1 MFEATISASPF
12 RPPRCPN
19 RRCPMHKAPR
29 PGFYRHRGSYLPKC
43 RTEPV
48 PRFKCRVCER
58 SFSRQTFR
66 VDCGDHRPECNA
78 PLVEC
83 LVSGVGLRQSGR
95 IVKLSAHGVQYKF
108 RKLALAIRR
117 LNRNLLRQ
125 LPRAG
130 GTYLLDEMETFEQT
144 TILRL
149 TIPILMERTSYAV
162 LVVDTAPIR
171 RVPPKGCR
179 RRRWLERHEAE
190 HGRRPD
196 KSARQLKKVFG
207 RFRRLLVGSAAE
219 LITDEKA
226 LYGAQLR
233 KVVGPHI
240 THSTVSSQR
249 PRTVFNPLFPIN
261 LTDAMLRDNN
271 GRLRRKSWLHSKKEQ
286 CLRAQL
292 ELFVA
297 YRNWHRRRTNEDPPD
312 RTPGVVLGL
321 TERSFTFV
329 ELVAWRQDW
338 RERSPH
344 PTSEDASRT
353 VGMGRRPRIA

>member
-1 MFEATISASPF
+1 MPTTASVASF
-12 RPPRCPN
+12 QPPRCPN
-19 RRCPMHKAPR
+19 RRCPMHAAPK
-29 PGFYRHRGSYLPKC
+29 PGFYKHRGSYWPKC
-43 RTEPV
+43 RSEPV

-58 SFSRQTFR
+58 GFSRQTFR
-66 VDCGDHRPECNA
+66 IDRGDHRPECNA
-78 PLVEC
+78 RLVEC

-95 IVKLSAHGVQYKF
+95 IVDLSAHGVQYKF

-125 LPRAG
+125 LPKAG

-149 TIPILMERTSYAV
+149 TMPVLMERTSYAI
-162 LVVDTAPIR
+162 LAVDTAPIR

-179 RRRWLERHEAE
+179 RRRWLDRHEAE

-196 KSARQLKKVFG
+196 RSAQRLKRVFG
-207 RFRRLLVGSAAE
+207 RFRRMLVGSAAE
-219 LITDEKA
+219 LITDQKA
-226 LYGAQLR
+226 LYARQVR
-233 KVVGPHI
+233 SVVGEHVHHTTVP
-240 THSTVSSQR
+240 STR
-249 PRTVFNPLFPIN
+249 PRTVYNPLFPIN

-271 GRLRRKSWLHSKKEQ
+271 GRLRRRSWLHTKKEEF
-286 CLRAQL
+286 LRAQL

-297 YRNWHRRRTNEDPPD
+297 YRNWHRRRSNGEPPD
-312 RTPGVVLGL
+312 RTPGVVLGIA
-321 TERSFTFV
+321 ERSFTFA

-344 PTSEDASRT
+344 PTSDDASRAI
-353 VGMGRRPRIA
+353 GRGRRAKSA